1 MKKLYIIGARGF
13 GREVYDLALQT
24 AAFKNNEFEIVG
36 YLDDKI
42 DALAEYSG
50 YPPIVSSAENYIPQE
65 HDVFVCAM
73 GTPETKKK
81 YVEII
86 LAKNGQFIN
95 LIHPNSAISSKIDQ
109 CQGLLIFPNV
119 VISVDVKLGDFISIQ
134 SFSFIGHDANISN
147 WCHINTFCSIN
158 GFVNMAESVQMYTHA
173 TVLPKFNIGQNTI
186 IGAGSM
192 VMKNLPENI
201 TVFGNPA
208 RELKIS

>member
-24 AAFKNNEFEIVG
+24 SAFKNNEFEIIG

-42 DALAEYSG
+42 DALENYKG
-50 YPPIVSSAENYIPQE
+50 YPPIISSAENFIPQAN
-65 HDVFVCAM
+65 DLFVCAM

-81 YVEII
+81 YATII
-86 LAKNGQFIN
+86 KDKGGKFIN
-95 LIHPNSAISSKIDQ
+95 LIHPNVDISSKIDL
-109 CQGLLIFPNV
+109 CQGLLIFPNA
-119 VISVDVKLGDFISIQ
+119 VISVDVKLGNFISIQ
-134 SFSFIGHDANISN
+134 SFSFIGHDAHIAD

-158 GFVNMAESVQMYTHA
+158 GFVNMDESVQMYTHA

-208 RELKIS
+208 RELKVS